1 MVFLAKILRTGL
13 GLASEAIHAARDQPS
28 PKDQPH
34 VIDSSRENLEHPVSP
49 AQISTNSSWAPEE
62 SKHDVGRRQEI
73 EHDVRPDS
81 PSHNVSDVD
90 QDEVAWQ
97 LDDMIERLKQPSS
110 DEDLYSLPHG
120 NASTYSCDET
130 ESEEE
135 KKLKQRE
142 ALARELVFMAGP
154 LPEKSQRLS
163 CPVIIPQ
170 RRPRDKNRGFV
181 RAYAPALE
189 DSGISQEVFLQ
200 FLEYLDIVNHVCA
213 NDPALRLQYTDPY
226 IGLCLDRSSFHRRSD
241 HIIYPIPSSHG
252 CRNGS
257 LGYCRHGS

>member
-1 MVFLAKILRTGL
+1 
-13 GLASEAIHAARDQPS
+13 
-28 PKDQPH
+28 
-34 VIDSSRENLEHPVSP
+34 
-49 AQISTNSSWAPEE
+49 
-62 SKHDVGRRQEI
+62 
-73 EHDVRPDS
+73 
-81 PSHNVSDVD
+81 
-90 QDEVAWQ
+90 
-97 LDDMIERLKQPSS
+97 MIERLKQPSS

-170 RRPRDKNRGFV
+170 RRPRDKDRGFV

-213 NDPALRLQYTDPY
+213 NDPVLRL
-226 IGLCLDRSSFHRRSD
+226 
-241 HIIYPIPSSHG
+241 
-252 CRNGS
+252 
-257 LGYCRHGS
+257 